1 MKYLSSLFF
10 ALPLAAAL
18 LFSGCAGTGEAR
30 SDYEYREVTQVDA
43 SADEIYDQSLSWM
56 AQRFEGAN
64 SAIQLRDEGNKRV
77 VANAI
82 ILVETSSI
90 SALEYELD
98 LIVEAKDGR
107 FRMTGRNYHTVAH
120 GEYSE
125 IAEQP
130 VRESTVDDV
139 RSHMDSLRIDLASY
153 IETSKSEDDW

>member
-1 MKYLSSLFF
+1 MKYLYSLVF
-10 ALPLAAAL
+10 AFPLAAGL
-18 LFSGCAGTGEAR
+18 LFAGCTGSGEAR

-64 SAIQLRDEGNKRV
+64 SAIQLRDQDNKRV

-107 FRMTGRNYHTVAH
+107 FRMTGRNYHTVSD
-120 GEYSE
+120 GKYSIE
-125 IAEQP
+125 SP
-130 VRESTVDDV
+130 VMESTVEDV
-139 RSHMDSLRIDLASY
+139 TARMNSLRADLASY
-153 IETSKSEDDW
+153 IETSKSDDDW